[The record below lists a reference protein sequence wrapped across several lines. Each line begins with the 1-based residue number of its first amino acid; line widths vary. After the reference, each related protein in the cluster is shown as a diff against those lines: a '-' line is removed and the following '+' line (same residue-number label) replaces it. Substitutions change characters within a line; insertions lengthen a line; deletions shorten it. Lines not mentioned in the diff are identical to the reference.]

1 MPQTLVSRP
10 FYDSTIDSLLGTPEI
25 KVLVGVRRCGKS
37 SLLEL
42 LSKRLE
48 CKGVNPGNIVHLKL
62 DSYDIPLNPDETWL
76 YETLTTRLSSA
87 DASQTAYVL
96 LDEVQEVERWENV
109 VRRVNTRPNTQV
121 FITGSNAKV
130 LSGELATLLSG
141 RYVEIPVFPLSYS
154 EYVAF
159 AKAHNWPIAS
169 DEELFQRYLIYG
181 GMPALF
187 ERPCDDFDS
196 MQKALSAIFDSIILK
211 DIVAREGIQDVDLL
225 SKLIRY
231 VFSTSGN
238 LFSTRRVVDALTS
251 SGRRASQET
260 IDNYLAAL
268 KTAKVL
274 SECEQV
280 GLAGKSVLRPK
291 RKFYA
296 VDNGLRNLSIGFNK
310 TRDVGFQLEGVVF
323 NELVRR
329 GWQVRVG
336 CMPGKEVDFVA
347 SLNDRKTYIQ
357 VSQSVLD
364 EGTYQREI
372 APLEAISD
380 AFPKVL
386 LVADRWRLGTTESG
400 IEIKSILDWLKS

>member
-1 MPQTLVSRP
+1 MQSTLVSRP
-10 FYDSTIDSLLGTPEI
+10 LYDATIDSLLGTPEI

-48 CKGVNPGNIVHLKL
+48 SKGVNPANIVHLKL
-62 DSYDIPLNPDETWL
+62 DGYNIPLNPDASWLHETIAAGL
-76 YETLTTRLSSA
+76 NAA

-96 LDEVQEVERWENV
+96 LDEVQEVEHWEDV
-109 VRRVNTRPNTQV
+109 VRRVNTRPDTRV

-141 RYVEIPVFPLSYS
+141 RYVEIPVFPLSFS
-154 EYVAF
+154 EYATF
-159 AKAHNWPIAS
+159 AKARSWPIAT
-169 DEELFQRYLIYG
+169 DDELFQRYLTYG

-187 ERPCDDFDS
+187 ERPYDDFDS

-238 LFSTRRVVDALTS
+238 LFSTKRVVDALTS

-280 GLAGKSVLRPK
+280 GIAGKSVLRPK

-310 TRDVGFQLEGVVF
+310 TRDVGFQLEAVVY

-329 GWQVRVG
+329 GWQVNVG

-347 SLNDRKTYIQ
+347 SQNDQKVYVQ

-386 LVADRWRLGTTESG
+386 LVADRWRLGTTVSG
-400 IEIKSILDWLKS
+400 IVIESVLDWLKS